1 MEETLDFE
9 IIPEEDALHEA
20 EQHRCRIAMG
30 LEELEDDWEPR
41 RGDWDDLNNF
51 L

>member
-1 MEETLDFE
+1 MSDDIESIL
-9 IIPEEDALHEA
+9 EDEHGDLEA
-20 EQHRCRIAMG
+20 QAQRDRIAMG
-30 LEELEDDWEPR
+30 IEEPEEDWEPR